1 MSRLK
6 LSQLLIATFMLAG
19 LASQT
24 TAEAGKLTWQTNY
37 EQAKKQSAEES
48 KPMVVMF
55 TASWCGPCQ
64 RMKSTTLS
72 DSAVEAALEK
82 SFIPV
87 MLDTDKNREI
97 TRHFGISAIPA
108 IVVVAPGSD
117 KNADATRGV
126 VSKSD
131 FLAFLNRNKPNLELA
146 GGQSKDSGKSMVKQV
161 NAEELDDSLLTP
173 YCLVTI
179 IDEGKLVKGQAAH
192 AVTHQGQNVN
202 FASAEKR
209 ERFLSQPE
217 SFWPQL
223 DGNCPVALK
232 ETGNQLRGDA
242 RWTVEYDSR
251 LFFCHSREHATK
263 FLKTPAA
270 FAPDEVK
277 VGEKPASSKSTVN

>member
-6 LSQLLIATFMLAG
+6 LSQLLIATFLLAG
-19 LASQT
+19 LAWQT

-37 EQAKKQSAEES
+37 EKAKKQSAEES

-72 DSAVEAALEK
+72 DPTVEAALEK
-82 SFIPV
+82 NFIPV

-108 IVVVAPGSD
+108 IIVVSPGSD

-131 FLAFLNRNKPNLELA
+131 FLAFLNRNKPDLELV
-146 GGQSKDSGKSMVKQV
+146 GGQNKGSGKSMVEQAK
-161 NAEELDDSLLTP
+161 AEEQDDSLLTP

-179 IDEGKLVKGQAAH
+179 IDEGKLEKGKAAH
-192 AVTHQGQNVN
+192 SVTHQGQKVN

-223 DGNCPVALK
+223 EGNCPVALK
-232 ETGNQLRGDA
+232 ETGDKLRGDA

-263 FLKTPAA
+263 FLKTPSA
-270 FAPDEVK
+270 FAAEEVK
-277 VGEKPASSKSTVN
+277 VGENPVSSKSTVN